1 MRLLA
6 SSLGLLLAAASV
18 QTLAQPAPAA
28 PQPAGAS
35 PKVSQDTAAA
45 LARTVAPVEPMLR
58 AEIEQ
63 ARKAIL
69 ALPTLDNDA
78 KELERDYP
86 GLYAALWTAVE
97 PDMKR
102 SAEASYPGYWAALE
116 QLYLARLTEGEAQA
130 VMTYFK
136 SPGGQKLIRTM
147 YGGFDSAPM
156 VAEMTKSNDYT
167 VNEQQLKE
175 ATDAAKAKAVQQ
187 ITDDDKADLWI
198 LMASI
203 DLQKFKAIGAETQ
216 RVTLDWVNRPD
227 PEGEARMQKLMEQ
240 AMQRYMAEHPP
251 KE

>member
-6 SSLGLLLAAASV
+6 CSLGLLVAVAPLPS
-18 QTLAQPAPAA
+18 LAQATPAA
-28 PQPAGAS
+28 PQPAGAGQ
-35 PKVSQDTAAA
+35 KVSQATAAA
-45 LARTVAPVEPMLR
+45 LARTVAPMEPMLR
-58 AEIEQ
+58 AEMEQ

-69 ALPTLDNDA
+69 ALPTHDDDA
-78 KELERDYP
+78 RQLEQDYP

-102 SAEASYPGYWAALE
+102 SAEASYPSYWAALE
-116 QLYLARLTEGEAQA
+116 QLYLARLTESEAQA

-136 SPGGQKLIRTM
+136 SASGQKLIRTM
-147 YGGFDSAPM
+147 YGSFDAAPM

-167 VNEQQLKE
+167 VSEGQLKA

-187 ITDDDKADLWI
+187 ITDDDKADLWM

-216 RVTLDWVNRPD
+216 KVTLEWVNRPD
-227 PEGEARMQKLMEQ
+227 PEGDASMQELMEQ